1 MPRFFFPT
9 LADGKLAE
17 DSVGSEHE
25 HSSSALQEG
34 QTHVREMAME
44 RLREGHLDFEET
56 VEIRAE
62 DGTVLGRRSI
72 RVSYSEA

>member
-9 LADGKLAE
+9 TADGKLAE
-17 DSVGSEHE
+17 DSVGSEHD
-25 HSSSALQEG
+25 HSASALQEG

-44 RLREGHLDFEET
+44 RLREGDLDFEER

>member
-9 LADGKLAE
+9 TADGKLS
-17 DSVGSEHE
+17 DDKVGSEHE
-25 HSSSALQEG
+25 QDTSALQEG

-44 RLREGHLDFEET
+44 RLRQGELSFEEA

-72 RVSYSEA
+72 RVSYSES

>member
-9 LADGKLAE
+9 TADGKLAE
-17 DSVGSEHE
+17 DSVGSEHD
-25 HSSSALQEG
+25 HGATALQEG

-44 RLREGHLDFEET
+44 RLREGDLDFEES

>member
-1 MPRFFFPT
+1 MSRFFFPT
-9 LADGKLAE
+9 TIDGKLSE
-17 DSVGSEHE
+17 DNVGSEHE

-44 RLREGHLDFEET
+44 RLREGEVNFEEA

>member
-9 LADGKLAE
+9 SADGKLAE

-25 HSSSALQEG
+25 HNSSALQEG

-44 RLREGHLDFEET
+44 RLRDGDLNFAET

-62 DGTVLGRRSI
+62 DGSVVGRRSI
-72 RVSYSEA
+72 RVSYSED